1 MAWPAGRAEDAED
14 ETRKR
19 LGAMAAAGST
29 LAIFDNLRAGMP
41 WDSDSLNNCITSGGI
56 IDRQLGSNSASAM
69 TPRRFMAQIIAT
81 GNNVLTAGDL
91 ADRAMIIELETTDAN
106 RREVATTHYAIGE
119 ASGYALRHRPS
130 LLAAA
135 ITMMAA
141 YIKAGRPSVAGAAW
155 GNFDEYTDLVAGAIR
170 WTIGTDPLKD
180 RVAMAQRTDPIA
192 SALLT
197 LATNWVPAFGDL
209 PVMARFIETRIS
221 NPDDDDHLGAIAE
234 ALATLGAVK
243 LNSHAIGKL
252 LQKYAGRIISN
263 PADGSR
269 HRLDRSE
276 NRGGH
281 EHASRWRVTRL

>member
-1 MAWPAGRAEDAED
+1 
-14 ETRKR
+14 
-19 LGAMAAAGST
+19 MAAAGMT
-29 LAIFDNLRAGMP
+29 LAVFDNLRAGMG
-41 WDSDSLNNCITSGGI
+41 WDSDSLNNAITAGAV

-69 TPRRFMAQIIAT
+69 TPRRFLAQIIAT
-81 GNNVLTAGDL
+81 GNNAMAAGDL
-91 ADRAMIIELETTDAN
+91 ADRSMVIELESTDAN
-106 RREVATTHYAIGE
+106 RREIATSHYAIGE
-119 ASGYALRHRPS
+119 ASAYVLRHRPE

-135 ITMMAA
+135 LTMLAA
-141 YIKAGRPSVAGAAW
+141 YIKAGRPSVAGASW

-209 PVMARFIETRIS
+209 PVMARFIESKIS

-243 LNSHAIGKL
+243 LTSHAIGKL

-281 EHASRWRVTRL
+281 EHVSRWRVTRL